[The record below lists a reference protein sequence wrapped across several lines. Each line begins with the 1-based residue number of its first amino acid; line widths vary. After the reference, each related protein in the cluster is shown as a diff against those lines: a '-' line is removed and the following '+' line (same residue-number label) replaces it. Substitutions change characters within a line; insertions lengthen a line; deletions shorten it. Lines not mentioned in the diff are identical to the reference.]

1 MKNNPVVKLALVVL
15 GFIIVITL
23 AASLKSPIN
32 DLGAFAAPSLI
43 VAYLGGVLSII
54 SPCSIAV
61 LPAFFAITFREKEK
75 LRRAVLIFSFGLISV
90 FVPLGIGASFIAKPF
105 FEYRNIFLIAAG
117 IVLVFFGI
125 FTVLGKSFHLFQK
138 IPQLNN
144 AAKGSFKSLFLMGA
158 LFAFGT
164 GSCAAAIYGGILT
177 LAAAANTVWYGA
189 LLLMVFS
196 AGLITPIYILSA
208 YFDKIDISKAK
219 WLQGRVFQI
228 KLGNKDL
235 YLHSTNIIAGALLIF
250 TGILF
255 IIWKGTTVFQPF
267 FDKAGLLS
275 VYYNLNE
282 WILLNLNY

>member
-1 MKNNPVVKLALVVL
+1 MKNNPVVKLALAVL

-75 LRRAVLIFSFGLISV
+75 LRRAVLIFSFGLVSV

-117 IVLVFFGI
+117 TVLVVFGI
-125 FTVLGKSFHLFQK
+125 LTILGKSLYLFKKNPHIEKAMQ
-138 IPQLNN
+138 
-144 AAKGSFKSLFLMGA
+144 GSFKSLFLMGA

-177 LAAAANTVWYGA
+177 LAAAGNTVWYGA
-189 LLLMVFS
+189 LLLLVFS

-219 WLQGRVFQI
+219 WLQGRVFQL
-228 KLGNKDL
+228 KLGSKDF
-235 YLHSTNIIAGALLIF
+235 YLHSTNIIAGVLLIF
-250 TGILF
+250 AGVLF

>member
-23 AASLKSPIN
+23 AASFKSPIN

-117 IVLVFFGI
+117 IVLIVFGI
-125 FTVLGKSFHLFQK
+125 FTILGKSFHFLKK

-196 AGLITPIYILSA
+196 AGLVTPIYILSA

-219 WLQGRVFQI
+219 WLQGRVFQL
-228 KLGNKDL
+228 KFGSKDL
-235 YLHSTNIIAGALLIF
+235 YLHSTNIVAGSLLIF
-250 TGILF
+250 AGILF

>member
-1 MKNNPVVKLALVVL
+1 MKNNPVIKLALVVL

-23 AASLKSPIN
+23 TASFKSPIN
-32 DLGAFAAPSLI
+32 NLGAFVTPSLI

-117 IVLVFFGI
+117 IVLLVFGI
-125 FTVLGKSFHLFQK
+125 LTILGKSLYLFK
-138 IPQLNN
+138 KNPHIEK
-144 AAKGSFKSLFLMGA
+144 AARGSFKSLFLMGA

-189 LLLMVFS
+189 LLLLVFS
-196 AGLITPIYILSA
+196 AGLVTPIYILSA
-208 YFDKIDISKAK
+208 YFDKIDISKSRL
-219 WLQGRVFQI
+219 LQGRVFQV
-228 KLGNKDL
+228 KLGKKDI
-235 YLHSTNIIAGALLIF
+235 YLHSTNIIAGLLL
-250 TGILF
+250 TVVGIAF
-255 IIWKGTTVFQPF
+255 IIWKGSFFLFPI
-267 FDKAGLLS
+267 FDKSGLLS